1 MADGYNIDELRAAG
15 LSEADIAALT
25 GFNLADYQADYQRR
39 QAEIQSKDAASLA
52 AAQKAGISNIGMYD
66 NAVGAGEIIPGSTAN
81 IMAGL
86 GIYNPQYQAVMRTYG
101 SQTDRDNENDVTE
114 RSTFAVDPNASYRLV
129 DGKGNVIG
137 STASGD
143 SIRSLVDAANEMSSS
158 QGQVANWTIEK
169 AGYGDSWQSVATDR
183 PDYGTFDKIAGA
195 ALPIVVSMI
204 PGLQGVGAVLAQAA
218 AGGAGSAIS
227 GGDPLKGAVV
237 GGLTAAGSEFLGPYI
252 QGVKTTTQAGEAAKT
267 VATNLGSAVGAGAG
281 SFAGNI
287 ATGQSLKNSLI
298 NAGVAGLSDYLMGE
312 LSGRDPEYDELMK
325 FARDQGIYS
334 VDLGDGTYFDF
345 ARGVRLRDGVPVTG
359 GIGSSGGGST
369 GAGGSTDGGI
379 DVTGTRTGGTTAGIG
394 TTGAINVT
402 GTRTGDNTQDTTGGT
417 PTTVVTAQNAGDTK
431 VDDKGTPTTVVTAQG
446 DGKTGETGSDK
457 DTSATNIDVTAKD
470 TGDTKTDDKGT
481 PTTVVTAK
489 DTGDNKTDDKGTP
502 TTVVTAQDTGDTK
515 TDDKDK
521 EPPPGDGEDKKDDKD
536 GDKKKWTWKDW
547 ARLGLLAPTLIKG
560 LGDLL
565 DGGDGTEVITPDQS
579 RVSFTP
585 MNRERGIGSFDP
597 FTYGQA
603 GPGKQTAEF
612 EFFKPAQIAPVTQT
626 YTPATVQTVGGTPR
640 YQYTQEQV
648 DALNAA
654 TMNTYNQNLAR
665 FNAYQDDLA
674 KQVEAGTLTLDQA
687 IKQANTFGA
696 GLGGVA
702 PVTAAEGGLIELPD
716 ELSGFID
723 EYTGLNIGTDEYR
736 KLSKQDRTLL
746 RNYDIQRRK
755 LQAEQQRKSI
765 AENEAKRLAREAAQ
779 PYFARGDIDRELY
792 EQTRQAARAEQT
804 AARKAAQDSVR
815 AEYSPLIDAAR
826 AEREAAAARNA
837 SLYGDL
843 NNASI
848 SSALNKAMYAQGA
861 SEDARLAA
869 QRELSSPMLY
879 GQRDIRGGAD
889 IGDMMNVLSRYTTPE
904 QLNAALD
911 VGGRKGRFMPFNSYN
926 AGITESNAA
935 LNDILSRYTQSL
947 QDVRSQYSKPLTFDW
962 PTVGQM
968 KAATGMAEGGE
979 MNDDMVKHLMEYRKG
994 GGHHG
999 PGPVNGIG
1007 SGQEDKIPAWLS
1019 DGEYV
1024 WSAQDV
1030 ADLGDGST
1038 NEGVRRLDKMRQMVR
1053 KRAGRKNVK
1062 KIAKPQQGIEQML
1075 KAVGSKA

>member
-1 MADGYNIDELRAAG
+1 MAEAADIERLKAMG
-15 LSEADIAALT
+15 LSDQAIAEIL
-25 GFNLADYQADYQRR
+25 GFDLAKYQADYQRR

-52 AAQKAGISNIGMYD
+52 AAQKAGISNIGMYE
-66 NAVGAGEIIPGSTAN
+66 NAVGAAEIIPGSTAN

-101 SQTDRDNENDVTE
+101 SQTDRENENDVTE

-143 SIRSLVDAANEMSSS
+143 SIRSLVDAANEMSAS

-169 AGYGDSWQSVATDR
+169 SGYGDSWQSVATDR
-183 PDYGTFDKIAGA
+183 PDYGTFDKLAGA

-287 ATGQSLKNSLI
+287 ATGQSFKNSLI
-298 NAGVAGLSDYLMGE
+298 NAGVAGLSDYLMSE
-312 LSGRDPEYDELMK
+312 FSGRDPEYDELMK

-359 GIGSSGGGST
+359 GGGIGGGGTT

-379 DVTGTRTGGTTAGIG
+379 DVTGTRTGGTTSGISG
-394 TTGAINVT
+394 TTGSINVT
-402 GTRTGDNTQDTTGGT
+402 GTRTGDATQDTTGGT
-417 PTTVVTAQNAGDTK
+417 PTTVVTGQNTGDTK
-431 VDDKGTPTTVVTAQG
+431 ADDKGTPTTVVTGQNTG
-446 DGKTGETGSDK
+446 DTKADDKGTPTTVVTGQ
-457 DTSATNIDVTAKD
+457 D
-470 TGDTKTDDKGT
+470 TGDNKTDDKGT

-502 TTVVTAQDTGDTK
+502 TTVVTAKDTGDTK

-521 EPPPGDGEDKKDDKD
+521 EPPPGDGEDKKDDED

-547 ARLGLLAPTLIKG
+547 ARLGLLAPTLITG

-565 DGGDGTEVITPDQS
+565 DSGDGTEVITPDQS

-612 EFFKPAQIAPVTQT
+612 EFFKPAPVTQVTQT

-640 YQYTQEQV
+640 YQYTQQQV

-654 TMNTYNQNLAR
+654 TMNTYNQNLAK

-674 KQVEAGTLTLDQA
+674 KQVEAGTLTLEDA

-696 GLGGVA
+696 GLGGIA

-723 EYTGLNIGTDEYR
+723 EYLGLNIGSPEYQ
-736 KLSKQDRTLL
+736 KLSKQDRKLL
-746 RNYDIQRRK
+746 LNYDIQRRQ

-765 AENEAKRLAREAAQ
+765 AENEAKRLAREATQ
-779 PYFARGDIDRELY
+779 PYFARGDIDREIY
-792 EQTRQAARAEQT
+792 EQARRSAQAEQT

-826 AEREAAAARNA
+826 AEREAAAERNA
-837 SLYGDL
+837 ALYGDL
-843 NNASI
+843 QNAGI
-848 SSALNKAMYAQGA
+848 SSALNKAMYYQGA
-861 SEDARLAA
+861 PEDARLAA
-869 QRELSSPMLY
+869 QSELSSPMLY
-879 GQRDIRGGAD
+879 GQRDIRGRTD

-926 AGITESNAA
+926 AGITEANAA

-947 QDVRSQYSKPLTFDW
+947 QDVRSQYSKPLAFDW

-979 MNDDMVKHLMEYRKG
+979 MNDDMISHLIEYRKG

>member
-1 MADGYNIDELRAAG
+1 MAEAADIERLKAMG
-15 LSEADIAALT
+15 LSDQAIAEIL
-25 GFNLADYQADYQRR
+25 GFDLAKYQADYQRR

-52 AAQKAGISNIGMYD
+52 AAQKAGISNIGMYE
-66 NAVGAGEIIPGSTAN
+66 NPVGAAEIIPGSTAN
-81 IMAGL
+81 IMSGL

-101 SQTDRDNENDVTE
+101 SQTDRENENDVTE

-143 SIRSLVDAANEMSSS
+143 SIRSLVDAANEMSAS

-183 PDYGTFDKIAGA
+183 PDYGTFDKLAGA

-237 GGLTAAGSEFLGPYI
+237 GGLTAAGSELLGPYI
-252 QGVKTTTQAGEAAKT
+252 ESVNAKQQ
-267 VATNLGSAVGAGAG
+267 VATKLGSAVGAGAG

-287 ATGQSLKNSLI
+287 ATGQNFQNSLL
-298 NAGVAGLSDYLMGE
+298 NAGIAGFSDYLASE
-312 LSGRDPEYDELMK
+312 LSEELTDAKQRAASEARSKIQDEIYNKLDFYRDISDLSGIKSELNQIVVNASK
-325 FARDQGIYS
+325 QYGDDVARWASQIANNVFS
-334 VDLGDGTYFDF
+334 DLVKE
-345 ARGVRLRDGVPVTG
+345 R
-359 GIGSSGGGST
+359 GGGSTDGAGGIT

-379 DVTGTRTGGTTAGIG
+379 DVTGTPAGGTTAGIG
-394 TTGAINVT
+394 GTTGNINVT
-402 GTRTGDNTQDTTGGT
+402 GTRSGDNTQEPGDNTPPGITVSPTPTATGTGTGTGSGPGITVSPTPTATGTGTSTGSGPGITVSPT
-417 PTTVVTAQNAGDTK
+417 PTTTGTGTSTGSGPGITVSP
-431 VDDKGTPTTVVTAQG
+431 TPTATGTGTGTGTGPGITVSPTPTASG
-446 DGKTGETGSDK
+446 TGTGSS
-457 DTSATNIDVTAKD
+457 TPSGSVTVSPSP
-470 TGDTKTDDKGT
+470 TPSGT
-481 PTTVVTAK
+481 
-489 DTGDNKTDDKGTP
+489 
-502 TTVVTAQDTGDTK
+502 
-515 TDDKDK
+515 
-521 EPPPGDGEDKKDDKD
+521 
-536 GDKKKWTWKDW
+536 KKWTWKDW

-560 LGDLL
+560 LGDLI
-565 DGGDGTEVITPDQS
+565 DSGGGSEVITPDQS

-612 EFFKPAQIAPVTQT
+612 EFFKPAPTAAVTQT

-654 TMNTYNQNLAR
+654 TMNTYNQNVAR

-696 GLGGVA
+696 GLGSVA
-702 PVTAAEGGLIELPD
+702 PVTAAEGG
-716 ELSGFID
+716 
-723 EYTGLNIGTDEYR
+723 Y
-736 KLSKQDRTLL
+736 
-746 RNYDIQRRK
+746 
-755 LQAEQQRKSI
+755 
-765 AENEAKRLAREAAQ
+765 
-779 PYFARGDIDRELY
+779 
-792 EQTRQAARAEQT
+792 
-804 AARKAAQDSVR
+804 
-815 AEYSPLIDAAR
+815 
-826 AEREAAAARNA
+826 
-837 SLYGDL
+837 
-843 NNASI
+843 
-848 SSALNKAMYAQGA
+848 M
-861 SEDARLAA
+861 
-869 QRELSSPMLY
+869 
-879 GQRDIRGGAD
+879 
-889 IGDMMNVLSRYTTPE
+889 
-904 QLNAALD
+904 
-911 VGGRKGRFMPFNSYN
+911 SY
-926 AGITESNAA
+926 
-935 LNDILSRYTQSL
+935 
-947 QDVRSQYSKPLTFDW
+947 
-962 PTVGQM
+962 
-968 KAATGMAEGGE
+968 AEGGE
-979 MNDDMVKHLMEYRKG
+979 MNDDMVKHLIEYRKG

>member
-1 MADGYNIDELRAAG
+1 MAEAADIERLKAMGLSDQAIAEILGFDLVKYQTEAQRRAAEVA
-15 LSEADIAALT
+15 SKNAA
-25 GFNLADYQADYQRR
+25 A
-39 QAEIQSKDAASLA
+39 LA
-52 AAQKAGISNIGMYD
+52 AAQKTGISNMDYYVNPIGGD
-66 NAVGAGEIIPGSTAN
+66 EIIPGMSAD

-86 GIYNPQYQAVMRTYG
+86 GMYNPQYQAVMRTYG

-114 RSTFAVDPNASYRLV
+114 RSTFAVDPNGSYRLV

-137 STASGD
+137 STSSGD
-143 SIRSLVDAANEMSSS
+143 SIRSLVDAANQMSAS
-158 QGQVANWTIEK
+158 QGKVANWTIEK

-237 GGLTAAGSEFLGPYI
+237 GGLTAAGSELLGPYI
-252 QGVKTTTQAGEAAKT
+252 ESVNAKQQ
-267 VATNLGSAVGAGAG
+267 VATKLGSAVGAGAG

-287 ATGQSLKNSLI
+287 ATGQNFQNSLL
-298 NAGVAGLSDYLMGE
+298 NAGIAGLSDYLASE
-312 LSGRDPEYDELMK
+312 LSEEVTDAQQRAASEARSKIQDEFYKKLDFYRDISDLSGITSELNQIVVNATKQYGDDVGRWASQL
-325 FARDQGIYS
+325 ATNVIS
-334 VDLGDGTYFDF
+334 DLIKE
-345 ARGVRLRDGVPVTG
+345 RGGE
-359 GIGSSGGGST
+359 ST
-369 GAGGSTDGGI
+369 DGAGGSTDGGI
-379 DVTGTRTGGTTAGIG
+379 DVTGTSTGGTTAGIG
-394 TTGAINVT
+394 NTGAINVT

-446 DGKTGETGSDK
+446 DGKTG
-457 DTSATNIDVTAKD
+457 
-470 TGDTKTDDKGT
+470 
-481 PTTVVTAK
+481 
-489 DTGDNKTDDKGTP
+489 DNKTDDKGTP
-502 TTVVTAQDTGDTK
+502 TTVVTAQNTGDNK
-515 TDDKDK
+515 TDDTKKD
-521 EPPPGDGEDKKDDKD
+521 EDDGEIVVDAPITPSPTPSKT
-536 GDKKKWTWKDW
+536 GTNTATSSGITVSPTPTQSGTGTGSSTPSGSPTVSPSGSGTGTPTPSGTKKWTWKDW

-565 DGGDGTEVITPDQS
+565 DSGDGSEVITPDQS
-579 RVSFTP
+579 KVSFTP
-585 MNRERGIGSFDP
+585 MNRERGIGTFDP

-612 EFFKPAQIAPVTQT
+612 EFFKPAQTAPVTQT

-640 YQYTQEQV
+640 YQYTQQQV

-696 GLGGVA
+696 GLGAVA
-702 PVTAAEGGLIELPD
+702 PVTAAEGG
-716 ELSGFID
+716 
-723 EYTGLNIGTDEYR
+723 YMAY
-736 KLSKQDRTLL
+736 
-746 RNYDIQRRK
+746 
-755 LQAEQQRKSI
+755 
-765 AENEAKRLAREAAQ
+765 
-779 PYFARGDIDRELY
+779 
-792 EQTRQAARAEQT
+792 
-804 AARKAAQDSVR
+804 
-815 AEYSPLIDAAR
+815 
-826 AEREAAAARNA
+826 
-837 SLYGDL
+837 
-843 NNASI
+843 
-848 SSALNKAMYAQGA
+848 
-861 SEDARLAA
+861 
-869 QRELSSPMLY
+869 
-879 GQRDIRGGAD
+879 
-889 IGDMMNVLSRYTTPE
+889 
-904 QLNAALD
+904 
-911 VGGRKGRFMPFNSYN
+911 
-926 AGITESNAA
+926 
-935 LNDILSRYTQSL
+935 
-947 QDVRSQYSKPLTFDW
+947 
-962 PTVGQM
+962 
-968 KAATGMAEGGE
+968 AEGGE